1 MKLLGSDGSPYAR
14 KARIAITEK
23 SVACEFVAASPR
35 DPASGVSAANPLAK
49 IPTLLLDDGTAIF
62 DSSVIAEYVDGI
74 GSGPKLIPDAFA
86 ERIAV
91 RRWEALG
98 NGILDATVNIMHDRR
113 LPEPKQQGA
122 EYVTRQMQK
131 IEAALA
137 LIDKTVTGT
146 DFVHGEKFSLGD
158 VVCGTALGYLD
169 RVLPEFDWRG
179 RYANVKR
186 YGAKLAARPSFTTTG
201 FLTAEKPPAKAGS

>member
-1 MKLLGSDGSPYAR
+1 MKLLGTDGSPYAR
-14 KARIAITEK
+14 KARVAIAGK
-23 SVACEFVAASPR
+23 GVACDYVNASPR
-35 DPASGVSAANPLAK
+35 DPASGVSAANPLSK
-49 IPTLLLDDGTAIF
+49 IPTLLLDDGTSIY

-74 GSGPKLIPDAFA
+74 GSGPKLIPDSFA

-98 NGILDATVNIMHDRR
+98 NGILDAAVNVMHDRR
-113 LPEPKQQGA
+113 LPLAQQRGT
-122 EYVTRQMQK
+122 EYVTRQMEK

-137 LIDKTVTGT
+137 FIEKTVAGT

-169 RVLPEFDWRG
+169 RQLPDLDWRG

-186 YGAKLAARPSFTTTG
+186 YGDKLAARPAFLATAA
-201 FLTAEKPPAKAGS
+201 LTAEKPAR